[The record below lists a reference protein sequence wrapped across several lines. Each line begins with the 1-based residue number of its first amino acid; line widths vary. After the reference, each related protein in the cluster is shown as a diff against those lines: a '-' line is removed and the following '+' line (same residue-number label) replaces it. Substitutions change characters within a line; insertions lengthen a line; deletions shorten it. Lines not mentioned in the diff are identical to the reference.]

1 MAINSVVVAGNLT
14 YDSELKGEG
23 TVLKFSLAVNNR
35 KKDPETGQWGDDPCY
50 VDCVLFGRRA
60 ESLAPYLVRGKH
72 VTVSGHLQQSR
83 WATKDGQKRSKLE
96 IVVDELDLGA
106 KSEQQPAQSSAA
118 VSADTYED
126 DIPF

>member
-1 MAINSVVVAGNLT
+1 MT

-23 TVLKFSLAVNNR
+23 IVLKFSLAVNNR
-35 KKDPETGQWGDDPCY
+35 RKDPETGQWGDDPCY

-60 ESLAPYLVRGKH
+60 ESLAPYLVRGKR
-72 VTVSGHLQQSR
+72 VTVSGHLQQNR
-83 WATKDGQKRSKLE
+83 WTTKDGQKRSKLE

-118 VSADTYED
+118 VSTDTYED